1 MRRLFVAGNWKMNT
15 TAAVGS
21 ALASAIAAEVAQS
34 QPAVDVAVCPPS
46 PYLSTIKAALGSSPV
61 LLGAQNAYFAAPGA
75 FTGEVGLD
83 MLADVGCQCVILGHS
98 ERRAIF
104 GESDELINK
113 KVAATLQKNLGVIL
127 CIGELL
133 ADRQGNKTE
142 AVLETQLTGGLAGI
156 DTAAMKNIVLAYEP
170 VWAIGTGVT
179 ATPQQAQDTH
189 KFIRNWLTKRYNA
202 EVAAATRIQYGGSVT
217 PETAAELLSQPDV
230 DGALVGGASLKAD
243 KFIPIIKAAAAVK
256 KSA

>member
-1 MRRLFVAGNWKMNT
+1 
-15 TAAVGS
+15 
-21 ALASAIAAEVAQS
+21 
-34 QPAVDVAVCPPS
+34 
-46 PYLSTIKAALGSSPV
+46 
-61 LLGAQNAYFAAPGA
+61 
-75 FTGEVGLD
+75 
-83 MLADVGCQCVILGHS
+83 MLVDVGCQCVILGHS

-104 GESDELINK
+104 GETDELINK
-113 KVAATLQKNLGVIL
+113 KVAATLPKNLGVIL

-156 DTAAMKNIVLAYEP
+156 DAAAMKHIVLAYEP

-189 KFIRNWLTKRYNA
+189 KFIRNWLAKRYNA

-230 DGALVGGASLKAD
+230 DGGALVGGASLKAD
-243 KFIPIIKAAAAVK
+243 KFIPIIQSCRGGEKVGVNNVNNTSPNVSDGFDLIQHTRRSGFGLPVRRIAR
-256 KSA
+256 

>member
-15 TAAVGS
+15 TGAVGT
-21 ALASAIAAEVAQS
+21 ALASAIAAEVTQS
-34 QPAVDVAVCPPS
+34 KPAVDIAVCPPS
-46 PYLSTIKAALGSSPV
+46 PYLSTVKAALGSSPV
-61 LLGAQNAYFAAPGA
+61 FLGAQNAYFAAPGA

-83 MLADVGCQCVILGHS
+83 MLTDVGVQWVILGHS

-104 GESDELINK
+104 GETDEVINK

-142 AVLETQLTGGLAGI
+142 AVLETQLTGGLANI
-156 DTAAMKNIVLAYEP
+156 DAAAMKSIVLAYEP

-202 EVAAATRIQYGGSVT
+202 EVAAATRIQYGG
-217 PETAAELLSQPDV
+217 
-230 DGALVGGASLKAD
+230 
-243 KFIPIIKAAAAVK
+243 
-256 KSA
+256 

>member
-21 ALASAIAAEVAQS
+21 ALASAIAAEVTQS

-46 PYLSTIKAALGSSPV
+46 PYLATIKTALGSSPV
-61 LLGAQNAYFAAPGA
+61 FLGAQNAYFAAPGA

-83 MLADVGCQCVILGHS
+83 MLTDVGTQWVILGHS
-98 ERRAIF
+98 ERRQLF
-104 GESDELINK
+104 GETDDLINK

-133 ADRQGNKTE
+133 ADRQGNRTE

-156 DTAAMKNIVLAYEP
+156 EAASMKSIVLAYEP

-230 DGALVGGASLKAD
+230 DGALVGGASLKVD

-256 KSA
+256 K